1 MPVKTYTLGPGS
13 LIIGETGTSLE
24 ISCQMTS
31 GTVAWSTDAEDDVP
45 LLCGDVAPG
54 DESFTA
60 VFSGNLFQD
69 LSEDGIVEYSWTNKG
84 VVLPVE
90 YVPATA
96 AGRRIVGSIK
106 MRPIDVGGD
115 AKTKPRSDIEWPFV
129 GEPVLEDIP
138 AP

>member
-13 LIIGETGTSLE
+13 LIIGQTGSPLE

-31 GTVAWSTDAEDDVP
+31 GTVQWSTDAEDDVP

-69 LSEDGIVEYSWTNKG
+69 LSEGGIVEFSWDHKG
-84 VVLPVE
+84 EVLPVE
-90 YVPATA
+90 FVPSTA
-96 AGRRIVGSIK
+96 AGRRVIGSIK
-106 MRPIDVGGD
+106 MRPIDVGGE
-115 AKTKPRSDIEWPFV
+115 AKTKPRSDVEWPFV
-129 GEPVLEDIP
+129 GEPILESIT
-138 AP
+138 A